1 MKRIILTLCL
11 GILSSALFAQSKAD
25 IDINQYSQ
33 GNVRVVIVNDLGGDP
48 DGLFQLAQHLL
59 SPSSDIRGI
68 VCSTLP
74 GRAGFGGGS
83 DEPMP
88 QPGQGAG
95 PGVPG
100 GNRPEGAPSGGPGAQ
115 GPSGPGAPGSG
126 GPQGAPRQASSVTQ
140 RGIDNVNQMLEL
152 MGVSG
157 QYRVVAGSDKTMTSS
172 TEPQDSEGAR
182 LIIEEALR
190 TDTQAPLFVVCGGGM
205 TDVASAYLLN
215 PEIEGKFTLVWIGGQ
230 EYEDLAIPPPGYS
243 VPEYNLNIDIPAV
256 QAVFNDSKIPI
267 WQVPRDVYRQCNYSL
282 AELVTEVEPQ
292 GALGAYLAGQIT
304 RIMGGMSRFGM
315 PAGESYVLG
324 DSPLVLLTSLR
335 CVFES
340 DPSSCRYVVK
350 QAPEIADDG
359 TYRYRHDGRP
369 IRVYTQVDTRLM
381 FGDMVAKLKLLAK
394 TQQ

>member
-1 MKRIILTLCL
+1 MKKRVLLLFFL
-11 GILSSALFAQSKAD
+11 GLLSLVAMAQSKAD
-25 IDINQYSQ
+25 IAINQYSQ
-33 GNVRVVIVNDLGGDP
+33 ANVRVVLVNDYGGDP

-59 SPSSDIRGI
+59 SPSSDICGI
-68 VCSTLP
+68 VCTTIP
-74 GRAGFGGGS
+74 GGAGFGGG
-83 DEPMP
+83 
-88 QPGQGAG
+88 
-95 PGVPG
+95 
-100 GNRPEGAPSGGPGAQ
+100 
-115 GPSGPGAPGSG
+115 
-126 GPQGAPRQASSVTQ
+126 SVTQ
-140 RGIDNVNQMLEL
+140 RGIDNVNQMLDL

-256 QAVFNDSKIPI
+256 QVVFNDSKIPI

-292 GALGAYLAGQIT
+292 GAFGAYLAGQIT

-315 PAGESYVLG
+315 PIGESYVLG

-350 QAPEIADDG
+350 QVPKIADDG
-359 TYRYRHDGRP
+359 TYRYNPDGRP
-369 IRVYTQVDTRLM
+369 IRVYTWVDTRLM
-381 FGDMVAKLKLLAK
+381 FGDMISKLKLLAK
-394 TQQ
+394 